1 MPFKSLFTRVC
12 LPKLV
17 PSGMHIMDDKALLAV
32 FTALYPNESAKS
44 AKKSIAMFKGGEI
57 GLHPVVLQRSFHFSR

>member
-17 PSGMHIMDDKALLAV
+17 PSGMHIMDDKAILAV
-32 FTALYPNESAKS
+32 FTALYPNESARS
-44 AKKSIAMFKGGEI
+44 AKKYIAMFKGG
-57 GLHPVVLQRSFHFSR
+57 